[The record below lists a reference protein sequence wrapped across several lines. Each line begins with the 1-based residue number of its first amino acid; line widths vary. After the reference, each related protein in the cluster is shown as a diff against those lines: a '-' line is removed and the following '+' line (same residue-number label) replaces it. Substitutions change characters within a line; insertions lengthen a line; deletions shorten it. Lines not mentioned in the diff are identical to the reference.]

1 MKHIIILL
9 FSLLVFTS
17 CRPKVTSLLN
27 YPSAVVVDKGRGWTA
42 FHVGIRYK
50 DSTNTYVVEY
60 LKVSKYEYIKYSIGD
75 TIK

>member
-27 YPSAVVVDKGRGWTA
+27 YPSSTIVSKGRGWTG
-42 FHVGIRYK
+42 FYVGIRYK

-60 LKVSKYEYIKYSIGD
+60 LKVSKYEYNKYSVGD